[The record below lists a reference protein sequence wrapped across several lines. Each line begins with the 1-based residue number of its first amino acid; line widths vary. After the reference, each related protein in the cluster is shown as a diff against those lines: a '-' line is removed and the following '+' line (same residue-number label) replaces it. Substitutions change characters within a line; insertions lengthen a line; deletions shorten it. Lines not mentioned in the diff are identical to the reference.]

1 MFLQPAQSALT
12 PIRLV
17 SFQKISALSV
27 IQNLHALTEVWLH
40 PQEVAKLGTIVME
53 DKMEQLHHKMNAQL
67 AITVLPTMMHQLSA
81 PWEHINPIKDKPLA

>member
-1 MFLQPAQSALT
+1 
-12 PIRLV
+12 
-17 SFQKISALSV
+17 
-27 IQNLHALTEVWLH
+27 
-40 PQEVAKLGTIVME
+40 ME